1 MRVVTL
7 GRNQEWNQVGFEY
20 FEVKEMS
27 LELKRLSENLY
38 LVVGQNRG
46 RFPSAHSFLVK
57 DRLCALIDSGC
68 GFEVL
73 RKIRESF
80 SVDMIVNS
88 HGHPDH
94 SSGNWLFPDI
104 PLYVPKQGEGSHG
117 RLSLLSH
124 RFFGEGPLADH
135 WQQWIRETMGF
146 VDREATHFFSDGHV
160 FDFGRLKLKA
170 IHTPGHTRDHYCLF
184 EPESRIL
191 LSFDLDLT
199 SFGPWYGNLESNLS
213 KVRRSIE
220 TVRNLEPRLIASS
233 HLLPLS
239 QGIKRALQDYV
250 SVLDMRRRAILELV
264 SNGAERSDL
273 VDAAPIYMQHV
284 YEPELFRFFEGRMI
298 DLHLEELAAEG
309 FIRNENG
316 KYSLAVPADPTSDHS
331 SREHL
336 QAAPK

>member
-1 MRVVTL
+1 
-7 GRNQEWNQVGFEY
+7 
-20 FEVKEMS
+20 MS

-38 LVVGQNRG
+38 LVVGQNKG

-80 SVDMIVNS
+80 SVDMVINS

-104 PLYVPKQGEGSHG
+104 PLYAPREGEGSHG
-117 RLSLLSH
+117 RLLPLSH

-135 WQQWIRETMGF
+135 WQQWIQQTMGF
-146 VDREATHFFSDGHV
+146 IDREATDFFSDGHV
-160 FDFGRLKLKA
+160 FDFGRLKLRA
-170 IHTPGHTRDHYCLF
+170 IHTPGHTLDHYCLF

-191 LSFDLDLT
+191 LSFDIDLT

-213 KVRRSIE
+213 KFRRSID

-239 QGIKRALQDYV
+239 RGIKRALQDYV
-250 SVLDMRRRAILELV
+250 SVLDTRRRKIFELV
-264 SNGAERSDL
+264 SIGAERSDL
-273 VDAAPIYMQHV
+273 VDAAPIYRNHA
-284 YEPELFRFFEGRMI
+284 YEPELFRFFERRMI

-309 FIRNENG
+309 FIRNTNG
-316 KYSLAVPADPTSDHS
+316 KYCLKGPTNPTSNNS
-331 SREHL
+331 SQKHV
-336 QAAPK
+336 QIGTK

>member
-1 MRVVTL
+1 
-7 GRNQEWNQVGFEY
+7 
-20 FEVKEMS
+20 MS

-38 LVVGQNRG
+38 LVVGQNKG

-80 SVDMIVNS
+80 SVDMVINS

-104 PLYVPKQGEGSHG
+104 PLYAPGQGEGSHG
-117 RLSLLSH
+117 RLSPLSH

-135 WQQWIRETMGF
+135 WQQWIRQTMGF
-146 VDREATHFFSDGHV
+146 VDREATDFFSDGHV
-160 FDFGRLKLKA
+160 FDFGKLKLKA

-191 LSFDLDLT
+191 LSFDIDLT

-213 KVRRSIE
+213 KFRLSID
-220 TVRNLEPRLIASS
+220 TVRKLEPRLIASS

-239 QGIKRALQDYV
+239 HGIKRALQDYV
-250 SVLDMRRRAILELV
+250 SVLDTRRRKILKLI

-273 VDAAPIYMQHV
+273 VDAAPIYRHHV
-284 YEPELFRFFEGRMI
+284 YEPELFRFFERRMI
-298 DLHLEELAAEG
+298 GLHLEELAAEG
-309 FIRNENG
+309 FIRNKNG
-316 KYSLAVPADPTSDHS
+316 KYCLTGQAHPASNNS
-331 SREHL
+331 SQEHV
-336 QAAPK
+336 QIGTK